1 MSFRKPQTITRTSAG
16 AYVNGIF
23 VAGTPST
30 PSSITIQASVQPA
43 TGEDIKALPE
53 GRRLD
58 DYVKV
63 YTDSDLQM
71 LQESTGK
78 QPDRLTWRG
87 HTYECISADVRQM
100 SVINHFKY
108 IFSKVSQT

>member
-1 MSFRKPQTITRTSAG
+1 MSFRKPQIITRTSAG
-16 AYVNGIF
+16 SYVDGLF
-23 VAGTPST
+23 VAGSPST
-30 PSSITIQASVQPA
+30 ITIQASVQPA
-43 TGEDIKALPE
+43 TGEDVKVLPE

-63 YTDSDLQM
+63 YTDADLQV
-71 LQESTGK
+71 LEEVTGL
-78 QPDRLTWRG
+78 QPDKLAWRG

-100 SVINHFKY
+100 SVINHFRY

>member
-1 MSFRKPQTITRTSAG
+1 MSFRQPYTITRTAAG
-16 AYVNGIF
+16 SYVSGLF
-23 VAGTPST
+23 VAGSQLTL
-30 PSSITIQASVQPA
+30 TIQASVQPVS
-43 TGEDIKALPE
+43 GEDLKPLPE

-100 SVINHFKY
+100 GVISHFKY
-108 IFSKVSQT
+108 IFSKVSQL

>member
-1 MSFRKPQTITRTSAG
+1 MSFRKPQTITRTTAG
-16 AYVNGIF
+16 AYVNGLF
-23 VAGTPST
+23 VPGT
-30 PSSITIQASVQPA
+30 PSSITIQASVQPV

-63 YTDSDLQM
+63 YTDSDLQV

-78 QPDRLTWRG
+78 QPDKLSWRG